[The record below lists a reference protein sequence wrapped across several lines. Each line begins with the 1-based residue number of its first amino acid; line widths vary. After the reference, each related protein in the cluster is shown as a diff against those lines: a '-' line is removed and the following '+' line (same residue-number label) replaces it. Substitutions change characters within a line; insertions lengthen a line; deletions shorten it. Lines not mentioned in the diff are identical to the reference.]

1 MKIGNMKN
9 GFVLF
14 IFVLLL
20 ISFSSHPVLCDLG
33 PKPSVNFYVTLNGE
47 DIPDTI
53 FYAKILSCQI
63 YKEII
68 IGGRKIVQA
77 SDTTPKDLIPQLNVS
92 IYDPE
97 KNCSWKPSGLA
108 WGGKCRN
115 GKCHFNYMIPSRFR
129 LAVYLP
135 SEDKVY
141 ISDEIKR
148 RNFRSTFKADLLPN
162 GSITV
167 KEITPFFQRDSVKE
181 AMMFLFA
188 LVITLVLELFIA
200 LLYVVYT
207 RTTRKILG
215 SVFIA
220 NIISLPVVWLI
231 ITSSE
236 KGLFIII
243 GEVFAVVFESF
254 FIYFLNKEIL
264 TLRKAFL
271 LSMLMNLTSF
281 IVGNSIL
288 MHTIFIFY
296 S

>member
-1 MKIGNMKN
+1 M
-9 GFVLF
+9 
-14 IFVLLL
+14 
-20 ISFSSHPVLCDLG
+20 
-33 PKPSVNFYVTLNGE
+33 
-47 DIPDTI
+47 
-53 FYAKILSCQI
+53 
-63 YKEII
+63 
-68 IGGRKIVQA
+68 
-77 SDTTPKDLIPQLNVS
+77 
-92 IYDPE
+92 
-97 KNCSWKPSGLA
+97 
-108 WGGKCRN
+108 
-115 GKCHFNYMIPSRFR
+115 
-129 LAVYLP
+129 
-135 SEDKVY
+135 Y
-141 ISDEIKR
+141 ISDEIKKR
-148 RNFRSTFKADLLPN
+148 DFRSTIKADLLPD